1 MASSTRKRAKQQEP
15 ADLIPSQANSLVFI
29 SHDSRDAE
37 LAEAFS
43 KLLSSVSAGV
53 LKSFRSS
60 DRKGSQG
67 IEYGTEWYPEL
78 MKNLSAASDVVCL
91 LTQSS
96 IERPWIL
103 YEAGVAK
110 GRLNTA
116 VYGIAL
122 GITLSRAASGPF
134 AQFQNSDDSEESL
147 TKLVMQLVGR
157 IPNSEP
163 DRDAIAMQVRT
174 FNEKAKTVLD
184 KLDARV
190 DEEDQ
195 PSVDDTSVARL
206 FEEVKVMF
214 QDLPSRIEGRLDP
227 MRHKR
232 HRRFH
237 PMMLEEFLHFS
248 KNLDD
253 PTWLLLIISLFRD
266 ELPWLYEVGLEAY
279 RAIKDGDPA
288 TIEKAVRSFR
298 TTVDFAR
305 HAPFMEGFQDK
316 DTHFMVMEL
325 PNILEKYILRTGHE
339 GDLAESLTSR
349 QREILQM
356 IAEGKTTKQIAVIL
370 GISVKTVETHR
381 QQLMDRLG
389 VHNTA
394 DLLSYALKTGLIKS
408 LSLR

>member
-1 MASSTRKRAKQQEP
+1 MASSSRKRAKPDEP
-15 ADLIPSQANSLVFI
+15 AELLPAQANSLVFI
-29 SHDSRDAE
+29 SHDSRDDE

-60 DRKGSQG
+60 DRRGSQG
-67 IEYGTEWYPEL
+67 IAYGTEWYPEL

-91 LTQSS
+91 LTQRS

-110 GRLNTA
+110 GKLNTP

-122 GITLSRAASGPF
+122 GIPLARAATGPF

-174 FNEKAKTVLD
+174 FKEKAKTVLGT
-184 KLDARV
+184 LDTGL

-195 PSVDDTSVARL
+195 PSVDDTSVAKL

-227 MRHKR
+227 MRHRK

-237 PMMLEEFLHFS
+237 PMMFEEFLHFS
-248 KNLDD
+248 KDHND
-253 PTWLLLIISLFRD
+253 PTGLLLMISSFRD
-266 ELPWLYEVGLEAY
+266 QVPWLYEIGLEAY
-279 RAIKDGDPA
+279 RAIKDGDPVM
-288 TIEKAVRSFR
+288 IEKAVNSVRKA
-298 TTVDFAR
+298 VDFAR
-305 HAPFMEGFQDK
+305 HSPFMEDFQDK
-316 DTHFMVMEL
+316 ETHFLVREL
-325 PNILEKYILRTGHE
+325 PEILERYLVT
-339 GDLAESLTSR
+339 AMESPKRMTRR
-349 QREILQM
+349 QERMRKLLNDE
-356 IAEGKTTKQIAVIL
+356 KQ
-370 GISVKTVETHR
+370 STDET
-381 QQLMDRLG
+381 
-389 VHNTA
+389 
-394 DLLSYALKTGLIKS
+394 
-408 LSLR
+408 